1 MLGEPVIFE
10 RHDPSHGAFFH
21 ISELIHQERSDY
33 QEILVFENPR
43 HGRVLFIDGQMM
55 FTETT
60 WAPYNEAMAQIPLHL
75 HPEPRRVL
83 IVGGGD
89 GCVLKSVLRH
99 PGIEAVTLAE
109 LDGRVIEVTKQF
121 LPDFGAAFDDPR
133 VTVRVGDGARYV
145 RETEDRFDICIIDST
160 DPYLDEDPS
169 SVATPLAQPEFYE
182 GLRRVIGERGI
193 ASQILGH
200 HYFYPDVYPL
210 LIRELRDQWRQVEIA
225 LVAVPFYIS
234 GRWSLGIYS
243 QTPFK
248 PMEPRPCETE
258 CDWYN
263 ADVHRAAFCHP
274 NDLKRFLA
282 RLDES

>member
-1 MLGEPVIFE
+1 MDGTGVVDRDRALGRRAVNGGF
-10 RHDPSHGAFFH
+10 RRQLGD
-21 ISELIHQERSDY
+21 
-33 QEILVFENPR
+33 
-43 HGRVLFIDGQMM
+43 RV
-55 FTETT
+55 
-60 WAPYNEAMAQIPLHL
+60 
-75 HPEPRRVL
+75 VL
-83 IVGGGD
+83 A
-89 GCVLKSVLRH
+89 S
-99 PGIEAVTLAE
+99 
-109 LDGRVIEVTKQF
+109 
-121 LPDFGAAFDDPR
+121 GAALAGH
-133 VTVRVGDGARYV
+133 VRVGDGARYV